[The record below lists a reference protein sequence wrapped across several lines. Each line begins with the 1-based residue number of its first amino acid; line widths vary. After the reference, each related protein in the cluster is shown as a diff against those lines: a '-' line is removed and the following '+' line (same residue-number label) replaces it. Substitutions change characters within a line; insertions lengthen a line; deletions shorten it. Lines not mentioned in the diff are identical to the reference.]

1 MMELY
6 TWSHTRLRVRGPDTA
21 EGRRQPSPGSLCR
34 AHGAEGGGGVGRP
47 PGRRPGLCRGAAGTP
62 AGREGAR
69 LGLPDAGLR
78 ETHCEHTC
86 PVTRLAAPAPR
97 RAPWSGPQAQS
108 GSMCQREL
116 ASCDNGTPSASA
128 SVGVHGDLR

>member
-6 TWSHTRLRVRGPDTA
+6 TRSHTRLRVRGPDTA
-21 EGRRQPSPGSLCR
+21 EGRRRPSPGSLCR
-34 AHGAEGGGGVGRP
+34 AHGAEGGGRP
-47 PGRRPGLCRGAAGTP
+47 AAVLGSAEGAAGTP

-78 ETHCEHTC
+78 ETHCEQEQTC
-86 PVTRLAAPAPR
+86 PVTRPAALAPG
-97 RAPWSGPQAQS
+97 RAPWSGPRAQS

-116 ASCDNGTPSASA
+116 ASCDNGTPAAPA